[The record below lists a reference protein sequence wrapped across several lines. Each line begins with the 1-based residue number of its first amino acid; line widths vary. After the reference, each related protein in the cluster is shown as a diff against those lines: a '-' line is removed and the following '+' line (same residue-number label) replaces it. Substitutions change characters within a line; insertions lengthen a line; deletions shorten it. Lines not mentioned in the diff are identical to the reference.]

1 MTKKQEYLHE
11 NDYSGNDSKVNIEEK
26 TLILLEG
33 KAKKKLDET
42 INTPD
47 RYVSR
52 FQYNSQN
59 LDKYL
64 EICPHCKNPMMISFH
79 RTVIDSAIDYHE
91 GKRMFNQY
99 QTKERDNLSLITLLA
114 LFVTGL
120 YFLLPQIIS
129 IIRA

>member
-1 MTKKQEYLHE
+1 MTKKQENLHE
-11 NDYSGNDSKVNIEEK
+11 NDYSGNDCEANTHEK

-33 KAKKKLDET
+33 KAKKKLDEPVS
-42 INTPD
+42 TPD
-47 RYVSR
+47 PYVSR

-64 EICPHCKNPMMISFH
+64 EICPHCKNPMMVSFH
-79 RTVIDSAIDYHE
+79 RTVIDSAIDYLE

-99 QTKERDNLSLITLLA
+99 QTKDRDNLSLITLLA

-129 IIRA
+129 IIGA

>member
-1 MTKKQEYLHE
+1 MTKKQENLHE
-11 NDYSGNDSKVNIEEK
+11 DNYSDDDSKVNIEEK

-64 EICPHCKNPMMISFH
+64 EICPHCKNPMMVSFH
-79 RTVIDSAIDYHE
+79 RTVIDSAIDYLE
-91 GKRMFNQY
+91 GKRMFSQY
-99 QTKERDNLSLITLLA
+99 QTKDRDNLSLITLIA

>member
-1 MTKKQEYLHE
+1 MTKKLENLHE
-11 NDYSGNDSKVNIEEK
+11 NNYSGNDSKVNIEEK

-42 INTPD
+42 INTPE

-52 FQYNSQN
+52 FHYNSQN

-79 RTVIDSAIDYHE
+79 RTVIDSAIDYLE

-129 IIRA
+129 IILA